1 MNHTYCM
8 LVLWIFIFQ
17 PFGKHWVIIF
27 KEYANVDINTPLFEG
42 QI

>member
-1 MNHTYCM
+1 M